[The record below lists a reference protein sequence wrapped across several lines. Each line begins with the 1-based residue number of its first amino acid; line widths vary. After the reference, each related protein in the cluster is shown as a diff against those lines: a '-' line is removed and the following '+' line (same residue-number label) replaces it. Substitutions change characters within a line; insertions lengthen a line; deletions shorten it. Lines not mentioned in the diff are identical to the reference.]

1 MIARTVLL
9 LSVGSAGALLARR
22 TKMAGGAFLG
32 AMLATGLF
40 SVVLADSQPLPEGF
54 RWVALLLLGIHTGSS
69 VDREVLARIRGVL
82 PVALTMIMLL
92 IAAAVGLG
100 WLLYNNRA
108 ASDLSLVTVM
118 LGTMPGG
125 ASGLAAVAYDM
136 GADAHLVASLHMV
149 RQIMVFGAL
158 PLVLR
163 WLATD
168 RLAPRG

>member
-9 LSVGSAGALLARR
+9 LSVGTGGALLARR
-22 TKMAGGAFLG
+22 IKMPGGAFLG

-40 SVVLADSQPLPEGF
+40 SVVLADFHPLPEGF
-54 RWVALLLLGIHTGSS
+54 RWVALLLLGIYTGSS
-69 VDREVLARIRGVL
+69 VDREVLARIQGVL

-100 WLLYNNRA
+100 WVFYTRA

-136 GADAHLVASLHMV
+136 GAEAHLVASLHMV
-149 RQIMVFGAL
+149 RQVMVFGVL

-168 RLAPRG
+168 RPAPRG